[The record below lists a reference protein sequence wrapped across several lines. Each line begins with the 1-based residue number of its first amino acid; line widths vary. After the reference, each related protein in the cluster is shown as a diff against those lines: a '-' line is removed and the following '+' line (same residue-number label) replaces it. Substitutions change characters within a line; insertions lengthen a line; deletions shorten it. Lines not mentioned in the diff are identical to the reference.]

1 MKLAWAT
8 DIHLEFLTPA
18 GLAEFCVELAASSA
32 DAFLIGG
39 DISQA
44 RGLHKH
50 LRILERTLER
60 PIYFVLGNHDY
71 YHGRIE
77 EIRQLVAELSLNST
91 VLRWLPAAGAIPL
104 SPTAGLVGHDGW
116 ADGRYGDYANS
127 TVLLNDYRFIT
138 DFHQLSP
145 PQRLLKLN
153 ALGDE
158 AARFFE
164 GMLPEAFARWRR
176 VIVLTH
182 VPPFAEATWH
192 RGKMSAADW
201 LPHFSSK
208 AVGDVLRGTMEARP
222 DREMLVLC
230 GHTHSPGE
238 VAILPNLRV
247 VTGGAQYGQPVIQ
260 REWVEE

>member
-1 MKLAWAT
+1 MRLAWAT

-18 GLAEFCVELAASSA
+18 GLADFCIELASSPA

-44 RGLHKH
+44 RGLQKH
-50 LRILERTLER
+50 LRILERTLDR

-71 YHGRIE
+71 YHGSIE
-77 EIRQLVAELSLNST
+77 EIRQLVAELSLNSSI
-91 VLRWLPAAGAIPL
+91 LRWLPAAGAIPL
-104 SPTAGLVGHDGW
+104 SATTGLVGHDGW

-127 TVLLNDYRFIT
+127 TVLLNDYRYIS
-138 DFHQLSP
+138 DFQRLNAG
-145 PQRLLKLN
+145 QRLLKLN

-164 GMLPEAFARWRR
+164 GMLADAFARWRR

-192 RGKMSAADW
+192 MGKISEADW

-208 AVGDVLRGTMEARP
+208 AVGDVLRATMEARP
-222 DREMLVLC
+222 DKEMLVLC

-238 VAILPNLRV
+238 VQVLPNLKV
-247 VTGGAQYGQPVIQ
+247 VTGGAKYGEPTIQ
-260 REWVEE
+260 REWSEE